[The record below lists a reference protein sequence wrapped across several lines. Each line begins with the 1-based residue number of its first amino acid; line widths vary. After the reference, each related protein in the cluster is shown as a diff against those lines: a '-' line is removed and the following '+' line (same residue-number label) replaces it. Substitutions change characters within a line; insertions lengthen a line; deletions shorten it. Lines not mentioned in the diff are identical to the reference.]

1 MLQREPVTGGGPR
14 GSDIPLSGS
23 VLQNTS
29 NSNSNL
35 HPLKLDG
42 MQSSQL
48 EKQMRER
55 ETERKSELAP
65 ASFKQHASQ
74 KVTKNF
80 LSLLFF
86 FRQQK
91 SSLCLCLYS
100 HLQISFRLYHFKIL
114 DFCRFFKIAIVLQFF
129 QIFLFIYS
137 WYQ

>member
-1 MLQREPVTGGGPR
+1 
-14 GSDIPLSGS
+14 
-23 VLQNTS
+23 
-29 NSNSNL
+29 
-35 HPLKLDG
+35 
-42 MQSSQL
+42 
-48 EKQMRER
+48 MRER

-114 DFCRFFKIAIVLQFF
+114 DFCRFFKIAIILSFF
-129 QIFLFIYS
+129 QIVFFLFMNGLFFPGINNWSSYLIIDCLRLDRS
-137 WYQ
+137 NNPLNFRLCLSVFIAERT